1 MLTAN
6 EVHANGMRVRLRN
19 KNATAFCL
27 APDDSEIVS
36 VYVGCKECG
45 RMDDGREVP
54 IENLTDLL
62 KQLSCK
68 CQS

>member
-6 EVHANGMRVRLRN
+6 EVHRYGLRVRLRN
-19 KNATAFCL
+19 NATAFCL

-45 RMDDGREVP
+45 QMDNGREIP
-54 IENLTDLL
+54 IDQLTDTL
-62 KQLSCK
+62 KTLK
-68 CQS
+68 CNCVK

>member
-6 EVHANGMRVRLRN
+6 EVHAHGLRVKLRN
-19 KNATAFCL
+19 NATAFCL

-54 IENLTDLL
+54 IEELSDTL
-62 KQLSCK
+62 KCK
-68 CQS
+68 CLK